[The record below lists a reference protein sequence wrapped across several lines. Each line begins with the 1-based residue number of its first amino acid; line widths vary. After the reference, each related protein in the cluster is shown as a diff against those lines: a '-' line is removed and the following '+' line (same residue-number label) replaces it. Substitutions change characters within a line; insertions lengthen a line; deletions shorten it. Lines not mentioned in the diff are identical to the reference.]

1 MSEDILL
8 SNLSLFLLS
17 LPAGAAID
25 IYTDGAAEPSNP
37 GPAGSAFVVVHEGVE
52 VATWAGHLGATTNNI
67 AELTAALRALEA
79 LRGLEID
86 NPGLF
91 ADLSITIHA
100 DSQYVV
106 NGMTKWL
113 PNWKAN
119 GWRAADRKPVKNRE
133 LWERLDELASRFP
146 KLEWRWVKG
155 HSGHQWNE
163 RADGLANAATKSDV
177 VEVLA

>member
-8 SNLSLFLLS
+8 SNVSLFLLS
-17 LPAGAAID
+17 LPTDAAID

-52 VATWAGHLGATTNNI
+52 VAAWAGHLGTTTNNI
-67 AELTAALRALEA
+67 AEMTAALRALEA
-79 LRGLEID
+79 LRGPESAKAPLC
-86 NPGLF
+86 

-106 NGMTKWL
+106 NGITKWL

-119 GWRAADRKPVKNRE
+119 GWRSADRKPVKNQM

-146 KLEWRWVKG
+146 KLQWRWVKG
-155 HSGHQWNE
+155 HAGHRWNG
-163 RADGLANAATKSDV
+163 RADRLANAATKAML
-177 VEVLA
+177 EPA